1 MGTTMDKWTRDELVA
16 LYPDGTVNVQ
26 VDDEVRPMTT
36 DEWSAWI
43 DGQVGQ
49 PKPDDDDA
57 SSGSVVS
64 VLGVEQDGE

>member
-1 MGTTMDKWTRDELVA
+1 MNTWTREELEA

-43 DGQVGQ
+43 DSQVGME
-49 PKPDDDDA
+49 KPADQNWPDA
-57 SSGSVVS
+57 D
-64 VLGVEQDGE
+64 LPDPPEAD

>member
-1 MGTTMDKWTRDELVA
+1 MAEWTRDELVA
-16 LYPDGTVNVQ
+16 LYPDGTVDVQ
-26 VDDEVRPMTT
+26 VDDKVRPMTSE
-36 DEWSAWI
+36 EWSKWI

-57 SSGSVVS
+57 SSDSVVP

>member
-1 MGTTMDKWTRDELVA
+1 MNTWTREELEA

-26 VDDEVRPMTT
+26 VDDDVRPMTT

-49 PKPDDDDA
+49 KKPEKPLDFE
-57 SSGSVVS
+57 G
-64 VLGVEQDGE
+64 LI